1 MALHD
6 AIFSGVSSLATTTRI
21 RSMQTARHA
30 YIPRAKVSSP
40 IEEISGAVMRDA
52 VKMSLSSTHTTWR
65 CGDVNTIHPNNTT
78 SSCQYQPP
86 KKHWEL
92 LFSVARPCLSVSS
105 PCLSVSRTCLTAYV
119 AILCPPINN
128 VCGVCCWTISVGIRG
143 YRPWLNH
150 VYPCPWLYH
159 VCCPLSLSHVCWP

>member
-128 VCGVCCWTISVGIRG
+128 VCRRLLLDHICR
-143 YRPWLNH
+143 YPWLSS
-150 VYPCPWLYH
+150 VAKPRLSVSVAIPCLLP
-159 VCCPLSLSHVCWP
+159 SIS